1 MAESDTALG
10 EVVRG
15 EFEGDFIARQN
26 AYAVATK
33 PACQVRKHQAFVLK
47 LHTEFTAG
55 EFLDDRTL
63 YFYAVFFTHSCLLN
77 FPVIVAEPAP
87 SAW

>member
-1 MAESDTALG
+1 
-10 EVVRG
+10 
-15 EFEGDFIARQN
+15 
-26 AYAVATK
+26 
-33 PACQVRKHQAFVLK
+33 VLK

-63 YFYAVFFTHSCLLN
+63 YFYAVFFTHSCSLTIF

>member
-15 EFEGDFIARQN
+15 EFEGDFIAGQN
-26 AYAVATK
+26 ADSVA
-33 PACQVRKHQAFVLK
+33 AESASQVRKHQTFVLK

-55 EFLDDRTL
+55 EFLDDCTL

-77 FPVIVAEPAP
+77 FFRL
-87 SAW
+87 S

>member
-15 EFEGDFIARQN
+15 EFEGDFVASQN
-26 AYAVATK
+26 AYTVAAK
-33 PACQVRKHQAFVLK
+33 PTREMRKHQAFVLK

-55 EFLDDRTL
+55 EFLDDRAL

-77 FPVIVAEPAP
+77 FFRL
-87 SAW
+87 S

>member
-26 AYAVATK
+26 AYAVAAK

-55 EFLDDRTL
+55 EFFDDCTL

>member
-1 MAESDTALG
+1 MAEGDTAFG

-15 EFEGDFIARQN
+15 EFEGDF
-26 AYAVATK
+26 V
-33 PACQVRKHQAFVLK
+33 ACQNTDSVAAEPTCQMRKHQAFVLE